1 MEKSKN
7 IYATIVQGRY
17 ALRALALYESIN
29 KYLKHNILIILCLD
43 DEAWQLLRKLNLS
56 NCRVLQAES
65 FETPLLQKLKIE
77 RPTAEYCWTCKP
89 FILDFIFSE
98 YKNVG
103 WAIYL
108 DSDTMVF
115 SDPDQGLPEDPESHV
130 LLTPHRPTTSYFLE
144 HIKNAGTYNAGYIA
158 FRNSILGKDVLL
170 WWLEKCVEA
179 CPMVPQEGIYG
190 DQYYLNYM
198 PKLFKGIMIS
208 SNKGLNAAP
217 WNINGH
223 VVRKVGDRTFI
234 GDDELLTYHMQGVEI
249 ITNRIIDF
257 YKGNYVV
264 PKKVKEYIYRP
275 YAFYLMKSWDKIKAN
290 FPALFNL
297 SDVSSLQKRFI
308 IRHLIKIINR
318 KSNLYINILDNK

>member
-17 ALRALALYESIN
+17 ALRALALYESMN

-43 DEAWQLLRKLNLS
+43 DEALQLLRKLDLS

-65 FETPLLQKLKIE
+65 FETPLLLKLKTE

-108 DSDTMVF
+108 DSDTLVF
-115 SDPDQGLPEDPESHV
+115 GDPDQGLPEDPESHV
-130 LLTPHRPTTSYFLE
+130 LLTPHRPTTNYFLE
-144 HIKNAGTYNAGYIA
+144 HIKSAGTYNAGYIA
-158 FRNSILGKDVLL
+158 FRNSMQGKDVLL
-170 WWLEKCVEA
+170 WWLEKCMEA

-198 PKLFKGIMIS
+198 PELFKGIMIS
-208 SNKGLNAAP
+208 PNKGLNAAP
-217 WNINGH
+217 WNINGQ
-223 VVRKVGDRTFI
+223 VVTKVGDRIFI

-257 YKGNYVV
+257 YKGNYIVHETI
-264 PKKVKEYIYRP
+264 KQYIYIP
-275 YAFYLMKSWDKIKAN
+275 YAFYLLKAWDKIEEN
-290 FPALFNL
+290 FAGKVNL
-297 SDVSSLQKRFI
+297 SDVSNLHIRVILRYLFKILKR
-308 IRHLIKIINR
+308 KN
-318 KSNLYINILDNK
+318 NLYFSILD